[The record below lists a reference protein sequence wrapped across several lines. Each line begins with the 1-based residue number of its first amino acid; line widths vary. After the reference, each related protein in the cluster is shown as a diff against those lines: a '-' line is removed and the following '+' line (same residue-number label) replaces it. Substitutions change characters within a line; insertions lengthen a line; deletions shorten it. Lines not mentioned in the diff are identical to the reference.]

1 MQKQQSGQAG
11 CCQKHTIKLSSLQ
24 QINQAQS
31 CNSGKKSHQCLSQ
44 NAAFLVISTE
54 IKIKH

>member
-1 MQKQQSGQAG
+1 MQKEQSGKVG
-11 CCQKHTIKLSSLQ
+11 NRQKHATKLSSLQ

-31 CNSGKKSHQCLSQ
+31 CNSGKIQISVSQ
-44 NAAFLVISTE
+44 NATFLVISTE